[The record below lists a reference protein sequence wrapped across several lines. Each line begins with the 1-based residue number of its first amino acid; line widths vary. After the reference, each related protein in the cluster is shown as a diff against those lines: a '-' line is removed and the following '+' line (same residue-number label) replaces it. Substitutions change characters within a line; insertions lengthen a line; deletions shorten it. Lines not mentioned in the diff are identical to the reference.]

1 MPTSPYFPS
10 FYDGYQGEQ
19 DLVQDLVDE
28 QIKLF
33 GTDIYYLPRTLLKE
47 NTLDDLI
54 YSKFEQQ
61 FQIEMILQN
70 VSGFGQS
77 EFISKFG
84 LKVTD
89 EIKFNVSSRR
99 WREEGAAFNL
109 DVRPIEGDLLF
120 FPLTKDLY
128 EIKFVQVEEVFF
140 QFGQLPFYSITAEIY
155 EMGNESI
162 DTGIADIDL
171 IESIL
176 SPAIDIVLV
185 PVPVAE
191 GEEPIEDIDYVVG
204 EIVTGSVSDVT
215 AKVSRW
221 NSETRTLTVIT
232 RTGTFVEDES
242 LVGEDSGASW
252 IIESFCTLEDPNNNY
267 EENKYIED
275 TADELL
281 DFSEGNPFG
290 EYGNFMDS
298 F

>member
-10 FYDGYQGEQ
+10 YYDGYQGEQ

>member
-10 FYDGYQGEQ
+10 YYDGYQGEQ

-33 GTDIYYLPRTLLKE
+33 GSDIYYLPRTLLKE

-54 YSKFEQQ
+54 YSKFEDQ

-70 VSGFGQS
+70 VGGFGES

-89 EIKFNVSSRR
+89 EIKFHVSSRR
-99 WREEGAAFNL
+99 WREEGTAFGLN
-109 DVRPIEGDLLF
+109 VRPLEGDLLF

-128 EIKFVQVEEVFF
+128 EIKFVQVEAVFF

-162 DTGIADIDL
+162 DTGVADIDL

-176 SPAIDIVLV
+176 SPAIDIVML
-185 PVPVAE
+185 E
-191 GEEPIEDIDYVVG
+191 DSGIEDYVVG
-204 EIVTGSVSDVT
+204 EIVTGSVSEVT
-215 AKVSRW
+215 AKVSKW
-221 NSETRTLTVIT
+221 DSETRILTVIT
-232 RTGTFVEDES
+232 RTGTFVEEENI
-242 LVGEDSGASW
+242 VGEDSEASW
-252 IIESFCTLEDPNNNY
+252 TVESFSTLEDPNNNY

-275 TADELL
+275 TADNLL